1 MKPITV
7 EFQAFGP
14 YAGHEIV
21 EFDKLASKGLF
32 LICGKTGIGKTMLL
46 DAITFALYGKSSGH
60 GRDDFSAMRCTRAE
74 FDATTFVKFVFENKG
89 LYYSF
94 ERRIE
99 RKKKNLSLSYSL
111 LCKDESG
118 TWQTMLENPK
128 EKDLNAKAV
137 EIIGLEYEQF
147 CQVIILPQG
156 KFEKLLVS
164 NSDEKEKI
172 LTSIFGEEKWQKIA
186 EYFFAEADARLSKLK
201 DIREKIQRS
210 LRDESCETFA
220 DLERLISSKQTEADQ
235 LTDEFTGHHY
245 DDIIKEQQEL
255 LAVANRFEDLHK
267 AEAKMASL
275 ETQKRERSLW
285 QKQSENAERAE
296 KVRTLLAG
304 VITEKENVESREKE
318 LESAKR
324 MVISKEEA
332 LKNAETQLRNHSEK
346 EEEYTSKNLLKIKY
360 EGLREDYAG
369 IDEATKDFNEKKDS
383 LDKALEDESK
393 TREENEKLKKALSRI
408 KEEYESLQKK
418 HSAMLEAYMLG
429 ITGELA
435 EKLKEGE
442 PCPVCGSTQHPH
454 KAPIADNNVTKE
466 TVESAK
472 EEADLKYQH
481 LKDSMTKEENAKK
494 RFDEKHAV
502 AEETK
507 RSLAV
512 SKVKLESLRK
522 KMIPDIDSLQDLEET
537 IEKLGNEIKEYNDA
551 KGKLE
556 NLQKTAKENYTGAC
570 TRAESAK
577 KELASATEKK
587 TDAEKKL
594 MAGLTANG
602 FISAEEAEDVML
614 SDEERKLLRDS
625 ISQYDAEVSTANENY
640 NRIKAELEGKAEL
653 DSQTIRRTI
662 EETQA
667 AINEFKGKKAV
678 LDNEIQRLR
687 DKDNRLREE
696 GAGIEEDIREA
707 DEDVLF
713 ARRLRGERGTGLQRY
728 VLGIMF
734 STVIAAANKMLEKIH
749 GGRYR
754 LFRSDEKAQGSA
766 KRGLELKAYDRLSAD
781 HEGRFVNSLSGGEKF
796 LVSLALSIGMSTIAQ
811 KSGIRI
817 EALFI
822 DEGFGSLDEDS
833 INDAMDVLNS
843 IQKSNGIVGI
853 ISHVKLLQ
861 EQIPTKLCVEANEK
875 GSYITST
882 IG

>member
-74 FDATTFVKFVFENKG
+74 YDATTFVKFVFENKG
-89 LYYSF
+89 VYYSF

-111 LCKDESG
+111 LFKDESG
-118 TWQTMLENPK
+118 VWQTMLENPK

-186 EYFFAEADARLSKLK
+186 EYFFAEADARLGKLR

-220 DLERLISSKQTEADQ
+220 ELDRLISSKQSEADQ
-235 LTDEFTGHHY
+235 LTDEYISHHY
-245 DDIIKEQQEL
+245 DDIIKEQQDL
-255 LAVANRFEDLHK
+255 LAVASRFEDLRN
-267 AEAKMASL
+267 ADAKKTSL
-275 ETQKRERSLW
+275 EAQKQERSLW
-285 QKQSENAERAE
+285 EKKSEDAERAE
-296 KVRTLLAG
+296 KVRTFLAA

-318 LESAKR
+318 LESAQDL
-324 MVISKEEA
+324 MVSKGEA
-332 LKNAETQLRNHSEK
+332 LNDAETQLRNHLEK
-346 EEEYTSKNLLKIKY
+346 AEEYASKNQLKIKF
-360 EGLREDYAG
+360 EGLREEYASV
-369 IDEATKDFNEKKDS
+369 DEATDELNEKSNS
-383 LDKALEDESK
+383 LNKALEDESK
-393 TREENEKLKKALSRI
+393 AQEEDETLKKALSRI
-408 KEEYESLQKK
+408 KDEYESLQKN
-418 HSAMLEAYMLG
+418 HNDMLEAYMNG

-435 EKLKEGE
+435 GKLKEGE

-466 TVESAK
+466 AVESAK
-472 EEADLKYQH
+472 EEADIKYQE
-481 LKDSMTKEENAKK
+481 LKASMTKEESAKK
-494 RFDEKHAV
+494 RFDEKHAA
-502 AEETK
+502 AEEAK
-507 RSLAV
+507 RSVEV
-512 SKVKLESLRK
+512 SKVKLEGLRK
-522 KMIPDIDSLQDLEET
+522 KMISDIDSLQVLEEN
-537 IEKLGNEIKEYNDA
+537 IKKLINEITEYNNT
-551 KGKLE
+551 KEKLE
-556 NLQKTAKENYTGAC
+556 NLQKTAKDNYTEAC
-570 TRAESAK
+570 THSKSAEKELESATVRK
-577 KELASATEKK
+577 S
-587 TDAEKKL
+587 DAEKKL
-594 MAGLTANG
+594 MVGLKANG
-602 FISAEEAEDVML
+602 FLSAEEAESAML
-614 SDEERKLLRDS
+614 SDEERKQLRDS
-625 ISQYDAEVSTANENY
+625 ISQYDAEVSTANESY
-640 NRIKAELEGKAEL
+640 NRIKAELEGKPDL
-653 DSQTIRRTI
+653 DSQIIRQTI
-662 EETQA
+662 EETQT
-667 AINEFKGKKAV
+667 AIDEFKGKKAV

-687 DKDNRLREE
+687 DKDNKLKEE

-707 DEDVLF
+707 EEDALF

-754 LFRSDEKAQGSA
+754 LFRSDEKAQGST

-843 IQKSNGIVGI
+843 IQRSNGIVGI

-875 GSYITST
+875 GSYISST